1 MHIDETRVSRQILT
15 GYFEKLNSIL
25 DLDVAVVGG
34 GPSGLVAAAILSE
47 QGHRVAVFERHLSPG
62 GGTWGGG
69 MMFNE
74 VVLEDESLPL
84 LDKFGIRHRPAAD
97 SPGHLADSVELAAAL
112 IVGALHRGVRI
123 MNCITVQDVMVKED
137 RMCGLVINWSP
148 VDAGRWHVD
157 PLLVGATWTIDA
169 TGHES
174 SVVQKLQTHGLP
186 LKTPTGRILGEGPM
200 WVGPAEEMVVRN
212 TGEIFPG
219 LFVTGMAAN
228 AVMGGYRMGP
238 VFGGMLLSGQKAAA
252 LIHDRLTKS

>member
-1 MHIDETRVSRQILT
+1 MKIDEARVSRQILT
-15 GYFEKLNSIL
+15 SYFEKLQSVL

-34 GPSGLVAAAILSE
+34 GPSGLVAAALLSE
-47 QGHRVAVFERHLSPG
+47 QGRRVAVFERNLSPG

-74 VVLEDESLPL
+74 VVLEDESLPI
-84 LDKFGIRHRPAAD
+84 LDLFGIRHRPAPEG
-97 SPGHLADSVELAAAL
+97 PGHLADSVELAAAL
-112 IVGALHRGVRI
+112 ILGALRRGVRI
-123 MNCITVQDVMVKED
+123 LNCITVQDVMVKEN

-157 PLLVGATWTIDA
+157 PLLVAATYTVDA

-174 SVVQKLQTHGLP
+174 SIVQKIQNHGLS
-186 LKTPTGRILGEGPM
+186 LRTPTGKILGEGPM

-212 TGEIFPG
+212 TGEVFPG

-252 LIHDRLTKS
+252 EIQNRLSK